1 MFKRLIYYLKPD
13 IIRKGMSYLKNVRK
27 VLCLC
32 FVIVAV
38 FLAGTVYAQRTVRVY
53 VNGMRV
59 EEETLLHN
67 DRTFIPLRA
76 VSEALGAEVTWDGD
90 TYSAFINF
98 TEDDAIAK
106 VVETV
111 SPSVVTIIGNAISNS
126 ASAQYNTPTAHGS
139 GVIYKSNG
147 HILTNAHVVQ
157 GIKNITVVLNNGE
170 SYPAKV
176 LYSDELADIAIVKIE
191 KLGLTPISFADPA
204 TVISGK
210 TVIAIGTPISLSM
223 RNSVTKG
230 IISGVDVS
238 LEGSHYKILQTDAS
252 INPGNSGGP
261 LLNVRGELVGL
272 NSSKYASVM
281 IDNMSF
287 SIPVE
292 TLKFAI
298 SQFETYGGIIRPAI
312 DFTLEQSWEAKIGLP
327 TSKGL
332 TVRSSTDASILAGDV
347 ITALGGIEVHSISDW
362 NEAVKKTY
370 NPSTKALDISYIRNG
385 MVSSTTIYK

>member
-1 MFKRLIYYLKPD
+1 MKRSVKALFAS
-13 IIRKGMSYLKNVRK
+13 G
-27 VLCLC
+27 
-32 FVIVAV
+32 IVVTA
-38 FLAGTVYAQRTVRVY
+38 FLAGNVYAQRTVRVY
-53 VNGMRV
+53 VNGIRV
-59 EEETLLHN
+59 QEETLLHN

-76 VSEALGAEVTWDGD
+76 VSESLGAEVVWDEE
-90 TYSAFINF
+90 TYSAFVNF

-106 VVETV
+106 VVENA
-111 SPSVVTIIGNAISNS
+111 SPSVVTIIGNAKSDS
-126 ASAQYNTPTAHGS
+126 ASSQYNNPTAHGS

-147 HILTNAHVVQ
+147 HILTNAHVVN
-157 GIKNITVVLNNGE
+157 GIKNITVVLSNGE
-170 SYPAKV
+170 RYPARV
-176 LYSDELADIAIVKIE
+176 LFSDELADIAIVKIE
-191 KLGLTPISFADPA
+191 KLGLTPITFADPA

-230 IISGVDVS
+230 IVSGVDVT
-238 LEGSHYKILQTDAS
+238 LDGSHYKILQTDAS

-261 LLNVRGELVGL
+261 LLNVKGELVGL

-298 SQFETYGGIIRPAI
+298 SQYETYGAIIRPNI
-312 DFTLEQSWEAKIGLP
+312 DFSLEQSWEAKIGLP
-327 TSKGL
+327 TSNGL
-332 TVRSSTDASILAGDV
+332 TVKSSSNPDILAGDI
-347 ITALGGIEVHSISDW
+347 ITALGGIKVHSIADW

-370 NPSTKALDISYIRNG
+370 NPATKALEIEYTRNG
-385 MVSSTTIYK
+385 VVSNITIYK